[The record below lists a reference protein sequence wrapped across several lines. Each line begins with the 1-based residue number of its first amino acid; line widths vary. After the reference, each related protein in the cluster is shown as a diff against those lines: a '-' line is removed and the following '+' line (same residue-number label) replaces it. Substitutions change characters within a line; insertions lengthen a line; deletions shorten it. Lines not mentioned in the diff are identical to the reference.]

1 MKQDLLKGLSESQI
15 AKIKACHNNEEL
27 LSLAKEEGIELND
40 EQLEAINGGCSSGT
54 SRKCPYCGSDKVEID
69 EKIKGKKQ
77 QNRQVKMD
85 QGFYN
90 PFFRESA
97 YIVHS
102 FLFDRFKN
110 PITKIKEKRD
120 NHQLA

>member
-54 SRKCPYCGSDKVEID
+54 PRKCPHCGSENVELS
-69 EKIKGKKQ
+69 EGTKGKVV
-77 QNRQVKMD
+77 NGVYVR
-85 QGFYN
+85 Y
-90 PFFRESA
+90 
-97 YIVHS
+97 
-102 FLFDRFKN
+102 FKC
-110 PITKIKEKRD
+110 KSCKRVFAE
-120 NHQLA
+120 L